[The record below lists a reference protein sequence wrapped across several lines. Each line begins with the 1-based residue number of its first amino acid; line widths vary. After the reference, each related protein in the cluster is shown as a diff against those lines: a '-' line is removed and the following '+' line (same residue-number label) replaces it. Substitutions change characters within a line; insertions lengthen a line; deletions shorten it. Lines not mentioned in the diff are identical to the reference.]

1 MTAIA
6 ADARCTF
13 CNWAPHPVSA
23 HGQVCR
29 HGHPIA
35 IVGRTNNGRC
45 RVCHR
50 ATVKRYADRH
60 RVEER
65 ERSRRY
71 YMRVHGPAAGGRP
84 DTFARHGSRI
94 LSASAGLGAGAASME
109 VAT

>member
-1 MTAIA
+1 VN

-29 HGHPIA
+29 HGHPVA
-35 IVGRTNNGRC
+35 IVGRTNSGRC

-50 ATVKRYADRH
+50 ATVKRYAERH

-71 YMRVHGPAAGGRP
+71 YMRVHGLAPRAGGHP
-84 DTFARHGSRI
+84 DALARHGSRV
-94 LSASAGLGAGAASME
+94 LSAPAEPAAGAAHLE
-109 VAT
+109 AVT